1 MRSFFH
7 FLRTST
13 KSSITHIRAQ
23 AFFPLPRPLRKPF
36 FEKSFFITQIRVQ
49 ALPIPTE
56 TNWRF
61 MISARITQIRVQ
73 AFSDRVRAEYEPN
86 TEPKNQTHLIM
97 ELNTWTLI
105 AVEPRWRVILC
116 IRENLANE
124 AEIAG
129 PRKSHFEHMFLIFL
143 SRSHIFHWKS
153 YFKKKSRNSRR
164 T

>member
-7 FLRTST
+7 FLRTLT
-13 KSSITHIRAQ
+13 KSSITQIRAQ

-73 AFSDRVRAEYEPN
+73 AFSDRVRAEYSWFW
-86 TEPKNQTHLIM
+86 TERRGRFFKCDKIDAIEEKWAH
-97 ELNTWTLI
+97 
-105 AVEPRWRVILC
+105 RLC
-116 IRENLANE
+116 RNSPE
-124 AEIAG
+124 
-129 PRKSHFEHMFLIFL
+129 RKRRRTQSCVFVFSNMFLIFF
-143 SRSHIFHWKS
+143 IPFS
-153 YFKKKSRNSRR
+153 YFSLKFIFQKKSRNSRR